1 MNQLLGIGIP
11 TYKRPEQLLETVR
24 SIAAA
29 GGREFKIPVFIS
41 DDSVDGT
48 NEAALADLK
57 SEYPFLH
64 VFRNEKTLGIDGN
77 ILRSVDVNTCR
88 HAWLL
93 GEDDRLVPG
102 AVERVLRVL
111 EKEDA
116 PFVFV
121 NYKSVNADFSKT
133 LKPVSLPLREDA
145 TMPAAR
151 FWRECSWS
159 AGFIGACV
167 VRKADWEQVDRSRY
181 VGTWFAHVGSIM
193 ELCRGHG
200 IPMIAAPLVRNRCG
214 TTEVFTWTSSLMDV
228 LDGWRRLCALME
240 PLYGAEACRESL
252 RSFRRAHGLGTAKF
266 LAYARA
272 GGALTPEVVRRQI
285 LPGGESIG
293 FKAWALVM
301 SRLPATWFRAMQRW
315 RQRP

>member
-1 MNQLLGIGIP
+1 MNSALGISIP

-24 SIAAA
+24 SVIAA
-29 GGREFKIPVFIS
+29 GGREFEIPVFIS
-41 DDSVDGT
+41 DDSMDAT
-48 NEAALADLK
+48 NEAVLEALKA
-57 SEYPFLH
+57 EHPFIR
-64 VFRNEKTLGIDGN
+64 VFRNEKNLGIDGN

-102 AVERVLRVL
+102 AVARVLRVL

-116 PFVFV
+116 PFVYV
-121 NYKSVNADFSKT
+121 NYASVNADFSQT
-133 LKPVSLPLREDA
+133 LKPESLRLREDA
-145 TMPAAR
+145 RMSADR
-151 FWRECSWS
+151 FWRACAWS

-167 VRKADWEQVDRSRY
+167 VRKADWERVDRSRY

-193 ELCRGHG
+193 ELCRGRE
-200 IPMIAAPLVRNRCG
+200 IPMIAEPLVRNRCG

-228 LDGWRRLCALME
+228 LDGWRRLCVLLE

-252 RSFRRAHGLGTAKF
+252 RSFRRAHGLGTVKF

-272 GGALTPEVVRRQI
+272 GGALTPEVVREQI
-285 LPGGESIG
+285 LPGGESAW
-293 FKAWALVM
+293 FKGEAWML
-301 SRLPATWFRAMQRW
+301 SRLPAGWFRALQRW
-315 RQRP
+315 RHRS